1 MRELVAASGVPKSTI
16 LFYLSAGLLPAPVK
30 TSPNMAFYDPACVE
44 RLRFIQH
51 LQDRHRLAL
60 AEVRQV
66 LAAADPADLALRLEL
81 NDIVFGRSRKSPLLD
96 AKDFC
101 RRSGLDADR
110 LRQLLDA
117 RLLQPLEKDRFDAED
132 LGMGAMFARALQAG
146 VRVDDLKYYVT
157 LGEKIVDREMAL
169 RHRLTG
175 HLSDP
180 EDAALTIEMVKSAR
194 LCRAYVIDRLF
205 QQRVAGMRTLKEEA

>member
-66 LAAADPADLALRLEL
+66 LAEADPADLSLRLEL
-81 NDIVFGRSRKSPLLD
+81 NDIVFGRSRRSPLLD
-96 AKDFC
+96 AKAFR
-101 RRSGLDADR
+101 RRSGLDAGQ
-110 LRQLLDA
+110 LKQLLDA

-132 LGMGAMFARALQAG
+132 LGMGQMLARALQAG
-146 VRVDDLKYYVT
+146 VRVDDLKYYVI

-169 RHRLTG
+169 RQRMTG